1 MEKISQ
7 WFKANKLSINI
18 KETKFTLFQKN
29 SFKDE
34 IPLKLPVLM
43 IGNNNIQRKSSM
55 KLLGVLLDE
64 QISWNDHVRTVK
76 NKITKNIGLLHRVSE
91 FLNEDSLK
99 TVYLSYINSYLNYTN
114 IAWASTYATKLKRV
128 YLKQKHAVRIVFNK
142 DKLTHSKP
150 LFKNLNAL
158 NVYQIN
164 IYQHLNFMHK
174 FINNQIPSIFSD
186 FIKRPNHKYPTN
198 FSQSRFYLKRYSLNS
213 TKYSISIRGPKL
225 WNDVIN
231 KEEKDI
237 QFYSLFQ
244 KKIKS
249 KLIKTENETD
259 YF

>member
-1 MEKISQ
+1 MPDKH
-7 WFKANKLSINI
+7 
-18 KETKFTLFQKN
+18 
-29 SFKDE
+29 
-34 IPLKLPVLM
+34 
-43 IGNNNIQRKSSM
+43 
-55 KLLGVLLDE
+55 
-64 QISWNDHVRTVK
+64 ISWTDHVRTVE
-76 NKITKNIGLLHRVSE
+76 NKIAKNIGLLYRVSQ
-91 FLNEDSLK
+91 FLDEDSLK
-99 TVYLSYINSYLNYTN
+99 TAYFLYIRAYLNE
-114 IAWASTYATKLKRV
+114 TKLKRV

-237 QFYSLFQ
+237 QSYSLFQ
-244 KKIKS
+244 KKIRS
-249 KLIKTENETD
+249 KLIKIENETD

>member
-114 IAWASTYATKLKRV
+114 IAWASYV
-128 YLKQKHAVRIVFNK
+128 CNEI
-142 DKLTHSKP
+142 
-150 LFKNLNAL
+150 
-158 NVYQIN
+158 
-164 IYQHLNFMHK
+164 
-174 FINNQIPSIFSD
+174 
-186 FIKRPNHKYPTN
+186 
-198 FSQSRFYLKRYSLNS
+198 
-213 TKYSISIRGPKL
+213 
-225 WNDVIN
+225 
-231 KEEKDI
+231 EK
-237 QFYSLFQ
+237 SLFET
-244 KKIKS
+244 
-249 KLIKTENETD
+249 KTCSTHCT
-259 YF
+259 